1 MNAKAR
7 VFPAQDHPDAFDQ
20 QLFNNALFRIA
31 ISISHKQIHNITI
44 PVYIIRVLIVLIFI
58 DIDIFFDTT
67 ISLLKFKQEAMQ
79 LGRSILHR

>member
-1 MNAKAR
+1 MNAKTR

-20 QLFNNALFRIA
+20 QLFNNALFRSA

-44 PVYIIRVLIVLIFI
+44 PVYIIRVLSTLIFI
-58 DIDIFFDTT
+58 DIDVFFDTN